1 MFRRQPAI
9 VDIVIANFDVL
20 SYQPHIVKTQI
31 TRCSAQLRSFE
42 KLRGRSLTTRSKL
55 VGDLSCAAFLLEK
68 LLARLAGAPLSFTAT
83 SRIRENCFDKFR
95 RPHQTLLIDR
105 DQFEKRAVRGRSGEF
120 RESFVRCFGVEYNRF
135 VDL

>member
-42 KLRGRSLTTRSKL
+42 KIRGRSLTTRSKL
-55 VGDLSCAAFLLEK
+55 VGALSCAAFLLEK
-68 LLARLAGAPLSFTAT
+68 PLARLAGAPLSFTAT
-83 SRIRENCFDKFR
+83 SRIREHCFDKLS
-95 RPHQTLLIDR
+95 RPPQPLLLDR
-105 DQFEKRAVRGRSGEF
+105 EHLAKRAVRRRSREF